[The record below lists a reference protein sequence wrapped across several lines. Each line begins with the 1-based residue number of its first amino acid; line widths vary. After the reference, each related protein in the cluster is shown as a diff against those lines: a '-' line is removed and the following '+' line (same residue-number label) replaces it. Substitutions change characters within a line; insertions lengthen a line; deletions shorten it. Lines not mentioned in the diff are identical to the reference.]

1 MGRMEGGRRTTA
13 TLPLPVL
20 LLAVVVVG
28 VSLQGRRCIAQAA
41 GGGGLTRGS
50 FPKGFVFGTAAAAY
64 QVRRGGLVPLARYL
78 LPPSSYSVDSKIA
91 MVSISRIM
99 AVTILCL
106 ILQAFF
112 IYNNNGLINAF

>member
-64 QVRRGGLVPLARYL
+64 QVRRGSSRS
-78 LPPSSYSVDSKIA
+78 LPPPPIFLL
-91 MVSISRIM
+91 RR
-99 AVTILCL
+99 
-106 ILQAFF
+106 
-112 IYNNNGLINAF
+112 